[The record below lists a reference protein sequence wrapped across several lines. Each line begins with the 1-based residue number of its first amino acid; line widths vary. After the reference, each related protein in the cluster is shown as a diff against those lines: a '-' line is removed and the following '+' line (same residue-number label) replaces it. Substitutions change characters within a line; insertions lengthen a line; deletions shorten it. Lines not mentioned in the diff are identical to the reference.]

1 MSRSGILMLVTA
13 ATLMGAATTATA
25 RTPYD
30 GRWSVVIITDS
41 GTCDRAYRYSIDIR
55 NGVVK
60 YGGDVVDFNGRVA
73 KNGAVRVTVSRGEQ
87 QAIGQGRFSRSYGEG
102 TWRGMATSGTCSGR
116 WLAERRPAEE

>member
-13 ATLMGAATTATA
+13 AALMGAASAAIA

-55 NGVVK
+55 NGIVS

-73 KNGAVRVTVSRGEQ
+73 KNGAVRVIVSRGEQ
-87 QAIGQGRFSRSYGEG
+87 RAWGQGRLGRSYGEG
-102 TWRGMATSGTCSGR
+102 KWRGTASTGMCSGR
-116 WLAERRPAEE
+116 WEAERRTAEE